1 MSNEWDAEA
10 YDRLSD
16 PQYRWG
22 KKVLDRIDLRGDETA
37 IDAGCGTGRLTSVL
51 LERLP
56 RGRVIA
62 IDGSQ
67 NMLNEAA
74 SRLVPRYGARVEL
87 VCADLLALALDR
99 VADVIVSTATFHWL
113 RDHETLFRNLYG
125 ALVGGGWLVAQCG
138 GAGNLARLLARANEL
153 TKSPSF
159 APYFRGWE
167 GPWEFADA
175 ETTRRRLEAAGFTD
189 VDTNLE
195 DEPTAFIDRS
205 TFELFVI
212 TVILRLHLERLPSDD
227 LRRSFMTPVVDLAE
241 HDDPPFVLDYRRLNL
256 RARRPS

>member
-1 MSNEWDAEA
+1 MLRFAPGVSTGGPPDAPTSRSTRGAGAGAMSNEWDAEA

-87 VCADLLALALDR
+87 VC
-99 VADVIVSTATFHWL
+99 
-113 RDHETLFRNLYG
+113 
-125 ALVGGGWLVAQCG
+125 
-138 GAGNLARLLARANEL
+138 
-153 TKSPSF
+153 
-159 APYFRGWE
+159 
-167 GPWEFADA
+167 
-175 ETTRRRLEAAGFTD
+175 
-189 VDTNLE
+189 
-195 DEPTAFIDRS
+195 
-205 TFELFVI
+205 
-212 TVILRLHLERLPSDD
+212 
-227 LRRSFMTPVVDLAE
+227 
-241 HDDPPFVLDYRRLNL
+241 
-256 RARRPS
+256 